1 MHPSA
6 HHDDVRRTVM
16 SRATTLFVATDD
28 QLVRLFGGVRH
39 ALSEPIT
46 SLKQNPLMRRVL
58 ADASWDPGEHDEHA
72 VISTRDGAGDVPSIY
87 AAGGDEPIEPIVAPE
102 SRNERVLEETAPLRL
117 RALPHAAVLGI
128 SGLEL
133 EMLTVVLTGD
143 KRPPPR
149 IVDTDA
155 QDGFVDG
162 LPTEALMPLAL
173 LANEQLDDVL
183 TRWNAALS
191 ITRRKVER
199 STLLVLRE
207 LAREAIACG
216 GHLFTHMPS

>member
-1 MHPSA
+1 MQPSA
-6 HHDDVRRTVM
+6 HRGDVRRTVM

-58 ADASWDPGEHDEHA
+58 ADASWDPGEHNEDA
-72 VISTRDGAGDVPSIY
+72 IISTRDAEVPSIY
-87 AAGGDEPIEPIVAPE
+87 SAGGEEPIEPIFAPE
-102 SRNERVLEETAPLRL
+102 SRNDRVLEETAPVRL

-128 SGLEL
+128 WGLEL
-133 EMLTVVLTGD
+133 ELLTVVLTGD
-143 KRPPPR
+143 RRPPPR
-149 IVDTDA
+149 SVDTDA
-155 QDGFVDG
+155 HDGFVDG

-183 TRWNAALS
+183 TRWNSALS
-191 ITRRKVER
+191 LTRHKVER
-199 STLLVLRE
+199 STLVVLRE

>member
-1 MHPSA
+1 
-6 HHDDVRRTVM
+6 M

-28 QLVRLFGGVRH
+28 QLVQLFGGVRH

-46 SLKQNPLMRRVL
+46 SLKRNPLMRQVL
-58 ADASWDPGEHDEHA
+58 ADKSWDPGEHDEEA
-72 VISTRDGAGDVPSIY
+72 VISTRTPTSDIPSIY
-87 AAGGDEPIEPIVAPE
+87 SAGGEAPIEPIFTPE
-102 SRNERVLEETAPLRL
+102 SRTDRTLEETAPLRL

-128 SGLEL
+128 TGLEL
-133 EMLTVVLTGD
+133 ETLTVVLTGD

-149 IVDTDA
+149 IVDTDRH
-155 QDGFVDG
+155 DGIVDG

-173 LANEQLDDVL
+173 LGNEQLDEVME
-183 TRWNAALS
+183 RANAALS
-191 ITRRKVER
+191 LTRRKLDR
-199 STLLVLRE
+199 AALVILRE